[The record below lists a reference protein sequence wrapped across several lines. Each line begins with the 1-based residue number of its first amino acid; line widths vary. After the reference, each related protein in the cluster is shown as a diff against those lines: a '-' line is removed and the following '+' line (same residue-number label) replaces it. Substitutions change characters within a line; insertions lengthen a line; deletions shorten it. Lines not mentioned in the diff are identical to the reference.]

1 MTLKFLTRTAILLAL
16 TLAFQMFK
24 LPQLFTGPA
33 VNTMLFVSGGVV
45 GIGGGVLIGA
55 LTPWIAF
62 INGILPAPLAP
73 AIPFIMLGNAALVTV
88 FVFIKRLN
96 NIVAIILAAVVKFL
110 ILSTAVR
117 MIINVPPKIATMLQL
132 PQLYTAL
139 AGGVISFVILKVL
152 EKPLGLN
159 KQVKK

>member
-1 MTLKFLTRTAILLAL
+1 MTLKFLTRTAVLLAL

-62 INGILPAPLAP
+62 VNGILPAPLAP
-73 AIPFIMLGNAALVTV
+73 AIPFIMLGNAALVAV
-88 FVFIKRLN
+88 FVSVKRLN
-96 NIVAIILAAVVKFL
+96 NMAAIILAAVIKFL

-139 AGGVISFVILKVL
+139 AGGVISFVILKML

-159 KQVKK
+159 KQVER